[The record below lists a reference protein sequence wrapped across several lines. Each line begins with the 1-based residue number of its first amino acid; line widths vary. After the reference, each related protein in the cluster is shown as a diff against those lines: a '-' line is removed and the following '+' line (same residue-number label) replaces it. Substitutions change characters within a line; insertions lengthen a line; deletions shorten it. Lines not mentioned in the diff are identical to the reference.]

1 MIYSIEE
8 IKRITVPIAARH
20 GVARIHLF
28 GSYAR
33 GEATESSDIDFR
45 VDSGQIRD
53 LFGMGALYA
62 DLQEKLQKPLDIVT
76 TEGSEADFLDRIKPD
91 EVLLYEQPGQVHT

>member
-8 IKRITVPIAARH
+8 IRRIAVPIARRH
-20 GVARIHLF
+20 GVKCVRLF

-33 GEATESSDIDFR
+33 GEATENSDVDFR
-45 VDSGQIRD
+45 VDCGRIND
-53 LFGMGALYA
+53 LFAMGALYV

-76 TEGSEADFLDRIKPD
+76 TEGLDADFLARIQPD
-91 EVLLYEQPGQVHT
+91 EVLLYEQQG

>member
-1 MIYSIEE
+1 MVYSIEE
-8 IKRITVPIAARH
+8 IRRIAAPIAARH
-20 GVARIHLF
+20 GVARVRLF

-33 GEATESSDIDFR
+33 GEATENSDVDFR
-45 VDSGQIRD
+45 VDCGQISD

-76 TEGSEADFLDRIKPD
+76 TEGLDADFLARIQPD
-91 EVLLYEQPGQVHT
+91 EVLLYEQ

>member
-1 MIYSIEE
+1 MVYSVEE
-8 IKRITVPIAARH
+8 IRRIVAPIAARH
-20 GVARIHLF
+20 DVERLRLF

-33 GEATESSDIDFR
+33 GEATESSD
-45 VDSGQIRD
+45 VDLHVDCGGITD

-76 TEGSEADFLDRIKPD
+76 TEGASATFLAQIKPD
-91 EVLLYEQPGQVHT
+91 EVLIYER